1 MSEQQIESDQQQQP
15 MQVEQQE
22 QQAQEAAVTA
32 EQAQAPADA
41 DVDEPSGATN
51 EDEASEQPEDA
62 AEQKSDNKKSDS
74 GSRKRKREPTK
85 SLGEFYEWSDVNA
98 FLQHFA
104 LPDAGIVD
112 QARAELEADASS
124 RDVTLD
130 DVLDLSA
137 NVVNQRQ
144 VDKLLAIEKK
154 YADAVAAALKS
165 AKRLIATAQ
174 VHKVQREAQALKD
187 QLDAERKA
195 AKKSKTK

>member
-1 MSEQQIESDQQQQP
+1 MSEQQIESDQQQQQP
-15 MQVEQQE
+15 MQVEQQAE
-22 QQAQEAAVTA
+22 EADATA
-32 EQAQAPADA
+32 EQAQAPVDA
-41 DVDEPSGATN
+41 EVDASSAATN
-51 EDEASEQPEDA
+51 DEEASELQEDA
-62 AEQKSDNKKSDS
+62 AEPKSVGEKGDS

-98 FLQHFA
+98 FMQHFA

-112 QARAELEADASS
+112 QARAELEAEASS

-174 VHKVQREAQALKD
+174 VHKAQREAQALKD

-195 AKKSKTK
+195 AKKRKTK